1 MTSLQG
7 EGPRA
12 KGEAL
17 SPGPL
22 IQSCTVSCLGVGSC
36 GISHEYP
43 LLLPRGSSLH
53 LCHGCDKSE
62 STPSPSREA
71 CVPMLVAPTRLLL
84 NQAQLCLLQLLCVFF
99 SFFDN
104 ILTSICG
111 VLKAPAQNPGSS
123 RNSAANHQVEILTV
137 HVAGGEIFVFFF
149 VLYSLSAY
157 SKIHLCTL
165 CNCG

>member
-1 MTSLQG
+1 MWA
-7 EGPRA
+7 P
-12 KGEAL
+12 
-17 SPGPL
+17 
-22 IQSCTVSCLGVGSC
+22 VGF
-36 GISHEYP
+36 P
-43 LLLPRGSSLH
+43 M
-53 LCHGCDKSE
+53 
-62 STPSPSREA
+62 STPSSFPEA
-71 CVPMLVAPTRLLL
+71 PACTCVMAVTRASQHPALAERHVFLCWWPPQGYCSIKH
-84 NQAQLCLLQLLCVFF
+84 NFVCLLQLLCVFF